1 MTKLNFASAVERIA
15 SASVIDTLEIAHH
28 LEDRVRAR
36 VAIFC
41 FVRSHL
47 RDKGLA
53 IASICSLKDLSSES
67 SFHVAENILALAT
80 RIAERE
86 PAQQQ
91 TRLVSLAAL

>member
-1 MTKLNFASAVERIA
+1 MKKLNFSSAVERIA
-15 SASVIDTLEIAHH
+15 AAPISDTLEMARN

-36 VAIFC
+36 VALYC
-41 FVRSHL
+41 YVRSHL

-67 SFHVAENILALAT
+67 SFHVAENILTLAM
-80 RIAERE
+80 RVAERE

-91 TRLVSLAAL
+91 SRFVNLATI